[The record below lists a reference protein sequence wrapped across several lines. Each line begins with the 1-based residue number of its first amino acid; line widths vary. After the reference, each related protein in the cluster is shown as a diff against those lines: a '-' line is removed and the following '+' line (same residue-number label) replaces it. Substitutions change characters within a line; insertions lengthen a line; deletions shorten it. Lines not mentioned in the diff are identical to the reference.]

1 MREYQMKKIIAAA
14 VATAF
19 VAPAFAADVTITG
32 AMEVAYF
39 NEKTTSSTTKSLAED
54 GSFQLVAST
63 ETDGGLSVTA
73 SMGIET
79 DASREQ
85 TGNKGLI
92 VKGPH
97 GTLTL
102 GDTSGAVDQL
112 DAALGHAYVIHADGL
127 GDRNDASVAWKL
139 PSLAEGLSVTLTY
152 SPEAGSTDEAA
163 SSVTSDTNG
172 VALSYTINDIKLGY
186 AQEDVAGVDM
196 TMMTLAYSYNGAGIQ
211 FENNEKNNNGTI
223 TDNTAWA
230 LSYSMGNATVVFSNE
245 SVESAGTKS
254 KDNTGIALH
263 YDLGGGVVFFA
274 ESEEDDKA
282 STLDENFAVGMAMKF

>member
-1 MREYQMKKIIAAA
+1 MKKIIAAA

-32 AMEVAYF
+32 AMEVAYL

-54 GSFQLVAST
+54 GSYQISAST

-73 SMGIET
+73 SMGIES
-79 DASREQ
+79 DGSRET

-92 VKGPH
+92 VSGPH

-102 GDTSGAVDQL
+102 GDTSGAIDQL
-112 DAALGHAYVIHADGL
+112 DSALGHAKVIHGAGL
-127 GDRNDASVAWKL
+127 AGRNDASVAWKL
-139 PSLAEGLSVTLTY
+139 PSLAEGLSVTMTY

-163 SSVTSDTNG
+163 SMVTSDTNG
-172 VALSYTINDIKLGY
+172 VALKYAINDITLGY
-186 AQEDVAGVDM
+186 AQEDVAGTDY
-196 TMMTLAYSYNGAGIQ
+196 TMMAVGYSYAGAGITY
-211 FENNEKNNNGTI
+211 ENNEKNAAGTI
-223 TDNTAWA
+223 TDNTAWS
-230 LSYSMGNATVVFSNE
+230 LSYTMGDATVVYSNE
-245 SVESAGTKS
+245 SVETGGTKS
-254 KDNTGIALH
+254 VDNTGIALH
-263 YDLGGGVVFFA
+263 YDLGGGVMFFA

>member
-1 MREYQMKKIIAAA
+1 MKKIIAAA

-32 AMEVAYF
+32 AMELSYL
-39 NEKTTSSTTKSLAED
+39 NEKTTTSTTKSIAED
-54 GSFQLVAST
+54 GSYQITAST

-73 SMGIET
+73 SMGIES
-79 DASREQ
+79 DGSRET

-92 VKGPH
+92 VSGPH

-112 DAALGHAYVIHADGL
+112 DSALGHAYVIHGSGL

-163 SSVTSDTNG
+163 SMVTSDTNG
-172 VALSYTINDIKLGY
+172 VALKYSINDITLGY

-196 TMMTLAYSYNGAGIQ
+196 TMMTVAYSYNGAGLTY
-211 FENNEKNNNGTI
+211 ENNEKNSNGTI
-223 TDNTAWA
+223 TDNTAWS
-230 LSYSMGNATVVFSNE
+230 LSYSMGNATVVYSNE

-254 KDNTGIALH
+254 VDNTGIALH
-263 YDLGGGVVFFA
+263 YDLGGGVTFFA

>member
-1 MREYQMKKIIAAA
+1 MKKIIAAA

-19 VAPAFAADVTITG
+19 VAPAFAADVTLTG
-32 AMEVAYF
+32 GMEVAYY
-39 NEKTTSSTTKSLAED
+39 NQKTNSTTTKSLAED
-54 GSFQLVAST
+54 GSFQICAST

-92 VKGPH
+92 VSGPH

-112 DAALGHAYVIHADGL
+112 DAALGHAKVIHSAGL
-127 GDRNDASVAWKL
+127 GDRNDSSVAWKL
-139 PSLAEGLSVTLTY
+139 PTIAEGLTVTLTY

-172 VALSYTINDIKLGY
+172 VALKYAINDITLGY

-196 TMMTLAYSYNGAGIQ
+196 SMMTVAYNYAGAGIKY
-211 FENNEKNNNGTI
+211 ENNEKNSSGTI
-223 TDNTAWA
+223 TDNTAWS
-230 LSYSMGNATVVFSNE
+230 LSYSMGNATFVYSNE

-254 KDNTGIALH
+254 VDNTGIAFH
-263 YDLGGGVVFFA
+263 YDLGGGVMFFA